1 MADLIAA
8 CMSSVPEQRPS
19 AEQII
24 AALSPLLAAGAL
36 RQQSPS
42 GQTPRAA
49 GAQRVGSVD
58 PASPLAQQAG
68 QHTGGSAAGQ
78 LPTGP
83 SDRMSTPAVT
93 DAQAQL
99 PTPVAASQPQAMAA
113 AQSLQPPQ
121 QQPAGAAQQPVG
133 AAQRR
138 TSVPLS
144 KSIAV

>member
-1 MADLIAA
+1 MAGLIAA

-19 AEQII
+19 AEKII

-42 GQTPRAA
+42 GQTPPAA
-49 GAQRVGSVD
+49 AAQRVGSVD

-93 DAQAQL
+93 DAPAQQ
-99 PTPVAASQPQAMAA
+99 PSPVAASQPQEMGA

-121 QQPAGAAQQPVG
+121 QQQPQERQAAGPARQP
-133 AAQRR
+133 

-144 KSIAV
+144 KSITV